1 MSSDIESDIK
11 NIIVREARL
20 EDAQLIAELTRASWA
35 DKVKPSSFGHEETAE
50 MVLSDLHQGGGF
62 ILMVNNIPSGSVRW
76 LRADDRLD
84 CWEIRR
90 MGILPVFR
98 GYDLSQ
104 HLLEAIIHLALSS
117 DVEELLLGVRADQ
130 PRMLDFY
137 ASLGFELAPEL
148 EYPHLHNAQEIAP
161 VMMRRTFWR

>member
-1 MSSDIESDIK
+1 MSSDIEPDIK

-20 EDAQLIAELTRASWA
+20 EDAQLIADLTRASWA
-35 DKVKPSSFGHEETAE
+35 DRVNPTSRGHEETAE
-50 MVLSDLHQGGGF
+50 AVLSDLHHGGGF
-62 ILMVNNIPSGSVRW
+62 ILMVNDIPSGSARW
-76 LRADDRLD
+76 LRTDDRLD

-90 MGILPVFR
+90 MGILPVYR

-148 EYPHLHNAQEIAP
+148 EYPHLNEAP
-161 VMMRRTFWR
+161 DAAPFMMRRQF